1 MSDVQEGSAPII
13 LAKMAHVPER
23 HGVLRGVRAA
33 LVAVVAVVGVSGCGI
48 TESSGPNSVS
58 SAVRLMDQVRE
69 PLAPMP
75 FYVDPT
81 TSSAVAA
88 GQASPRRPELDLIA
102 GTAQAWWV
110 DQQTSVGAAAA
121 AIRSHIDGAAA
132 VGAMPIV
139 ALYGIPHRDCGGFAA
154 GGFFSGDQYRSW
166 IGELVKGV
174 ASQPVMVIVEPDA
187 LTAADCLTPEQRDE
201 RMALLRFAVES
212 FAANPHAVVYIDGGH
227 SRWLT
232 PEQLSQRLR
241 EVGVDEARGFS
252 LNVSNFFTTEEEAAY
267 GEQVSALLGGAHYV
281 VDTSRNGLGPA
292 PDAPLNWCNPPGRA
306 LGVPPTA
313 QTGYPHADAYLW
325 IKRPGESDGDCG
337 RGEAQS
343 GFFMVDYAI
352 ELVRNRPR

>member
-154 GGFFSGDQYRSW
+154 GGFFSGDQY
-166 IGELVKGV
+166 
-174 ASQPVMVIVEPDA
+174 

-212 FAANPHAVVYIDGGH
+212 FAANPHAVVYIGGGH

-292 PDAPLNWCNPPGRA
+292 PDAPLNWCNPPRRA

-313 QTGYPHADAYLW
+313 QTGCPHADAYLW

-352 ELVRNRPR
+352 ELARNRPR